1 MEETLY
7 CITKLIPLELALVQD
22 DDRTIEDIDTG
33 KITQAKI
40 MAVIKVMKS
49 GKAVG
54 TDSITIRLLKAS
66 AAVLEDLVSSIREDE
81 KIPDD
86 WKRGLIVKGD
96 LTLCDN

>member
-40 MAVIKVMKS
+40 RAVIKVIKS
-49 GKAVG
+49 GKAGVPIL
-54 TDSITIRLLKAS
+54 SL
-66 AAVLEDLVSSIREDE
+66 
-81 KIPDD
+81 
-86 WKRGLIVKGD
+86 
-96 LTLCDN
+96 